1 MAIYNFLPIHFE
13 MVNHNGDFFIEHD
26 VRAEASPLM
35 LCGYSVSRKHN
46 FSREYRHKVLE
57 RIICDGVLSKYEIM
71 KYLDMFIRINGQK
84 YNMDVAVAKWE
95 DDLKFVREYNFDKQR
110 IVRIDKI
117 EAYNY

>member
-1 MAIYNFLPIHFE
+1 
-13 MVNHNGDFFIEHD
+13 MVNHFKMNWQ
-26 VRAEASPLM
+26 
-35 LCGYSVSRKHN
+35 K
-46 FSREYRHKVLE
+46 
-57 RIICDGVLSKYEIM
+57 IICDGVLSKYEIM

-117 EAYNY
+117 KAYNY

>member
-1 MAIYNFLPIHFE
+1 
-13 MVNHNGDFFIEHD
+13 
-26 VRAEASPLM
+26 
-35 LCGYSVSRKHN
+35 
-46 FSREYRHKVLE
+46 
-57 RIICDGVLSKYEIM
+57 M